1 LRSDPGSGIYGPS
14 STGGEVRV
22 ERIEAADRERG
33 NSASVTLAEGMH
45 FVGEVD
51 GFRVDLDADEGIG
64 GRNAGASPMHLLLL
78 GLAGCTAMDVAS
90 ILSKKREQVTGL
102 VVEAQGK
109 QRDEHPKI
117 YESIEVFYR
126 VRGRGVDPKA
136 VDRAIELS
144 QTRYS
149 PVIAMLGEAARI
161 TSSYEIEEE
170 A

>member
-1 LRSDPGSGIYGPS
+1 M
-14 STGGEVRV
+14 
-22 ERIEAADRERG
+22 ERTDATDRERG
-33 NSASVTLAEGMH
+33 WSNSAAVSLAEEMH

-64 GRNAGASPMHLLLL
+64 GRNAGASPMHMLLLS
-78 GLAGCTAMDVAS
+78 LAGCTAMDVAS

-102 VVEAQGK
+102 SVEVQGN
-109 QRDEHPKI
+109 QRSEHPKV
-117 YESIEVFYR
+117 YESVEVLYR

-144 QTRYS
+144 QTKYC
-149 PVIAMLGEAARI
+149 PVIAMLGETAEI
-161 TSSYEIEEE
+161 TSSCEIEEE